1 MWPLEGVACAGRR
14 ALFLMFEA
22 LLLFATM
29 VSGFVCINW
38 ALAGRAVVD
47 GSTLALAAG
56 LTGLCQVAF
65 YYADLYGPSETW
77 PRLPFVERLFRALG
91 VVAIVTALG
100 SFGVPLLDDHVP
112 ALLVALALPLLV
124 VPVGRRQY
132 PTLIKFTGLPHRVL
146 VVGDGP
152 AADAIKSEI
161 GTRHALGYHV
171 VGSLSVEPG
180 SEEETSPG
188 RVETALAD
196 LPAVVER
203 ERVDIVT
210 VALEAGRELPLA
222 ALLACRSA
230 GAMVVQ
236 ATRFYEQVTGRI
248 SLERLTPSALIYGGT
263 PPCRTAV
270 ALKRMIDIVVSA
282 TLLVL
287 LAPVLAVVALLIKW
301 DSPGPIFYT
310 QERVGFRGRLFTI
323 YKFRSMRAEAEVGTG
338 PVWAAEHDPRVTRVG
353 RFLRACRLDE
363 CPQLWNVL
371 KGDMS
376 VVGPRPE
383 RPVFVERL
391 SPELPYYEQR
401 HLLKP
406 GVTGWAQ
413 VCYPYGASVED
424 ARAKLAYDLYYLLNW
439 STVFDL
445 SIIFHT
451 IKIVLRGHGAR

>member
-1 MWPLEGVACAGRR
+1 MWPLEGVSCAGRR
-14 ALFLMFEA
+14 VLFLIFEA
-22 LLLFATM
+22 SLLFGTI
-29 VSGFVCINW
+29 VSGFACINW
-38 ALAGRAVVD
+38 VLTGRAAVDGRAV
-47 GSTLALAAG
+47 ALAAG
-56 LTGLCQVAF
+56 LAGLCQLAF
-65 YYADLYGPSETW
+65 YYADLYGPSDRG

-100 SFGVPLLDDHVP
+100 SSGVPFLDDHAP

-124 VPVGRRQY
+124 VPVGRHQY

-152 AADAIKSEI
+152 AADAIRTEI
-161 GTRHALGYHV
+161 GARQELGYEV
-171 VGSLSVEPG
+171 VGSLTLDPDPKEP
-180 SEEETSPG
+180 TSPRG
-188 RVETALAD
+188 GAALAG
-196 LPAVVER
+196 LPVMVED

-210 VALEAGRELPLA
+210 VALEDGREPPLA

-236 ATRFYEQVTGRI
+236 ANRFYERVTGRI
-248 SLERLTPSALIYGGT
+248 LLERLTPSALIYGGT
-263 PPCRTAV
+263 PPRRIAV
-270 ALKRMIDIVVSA
+270 AIKRTIDVVVSA
-282 TLLVL
+282 ILLVF
-287 LAPVLAVVALLIKW
+287 LAPVLALVALLIRV

-310 QERVGFRGRLFTI
+310 QERVGFRGRPFTI
-323 YKFRSMRAEAEVGTG
+323 YKFRSMRADAEVETG
-338 PVWAAEHDPRVTRVG
+338 PVWAAGDDARVTRVG

-391 SPELPYYEQR
+391 RLGVPYYEQR

-424 ARAKLAYDLYYLLNW
+424 ARMKLSYDLYYLLNW

-445 SIIFHT
+445 LIIFHT
-451 IKIVLRGHGAR
+451 IKIVLCGRGAR

>member
-1 MWPLEGVACAGRR
+1 M
-14 ALFLMFEA
+14 
-22 LLLFATM
+22 
-29 VSGFVCINW
+29 
-38 ALAGRAVVD
+38 
-47 GSTLALAAG
+47 
-56 LTGLCQVAF
+56 
-65 YYADLYGPSETW
+65 
-77 PRLPFVERLFRALG
+77 
-91 VVAIVTALG
+91 
-100 SFGVPLLDDHVP
+100 
-112 ALLVALALPLLV
+112 LVALALPLLV
-124 VPVGRRQY
+124 IPVGRHQY

-152 AADAIKSEI
+152 TADAIRLEI
-161 GTRHALGYHV
+161 GTRQELGYHV
-171 VGSLSVEPG
+171 VGSLSLEPDA
-180 SEEETSPG
+180 EARTSP
-188 RVETALAD
+188 RAVDTTLAD

-210 VALEAGRELPLA
+210 VALDGGRAPLPLA

-236 ATRFYEQVTGRI
+236 ANRFYERVTGRI
-248 SLERLTPSALIYGGT
+248 LLDGLTPSALIYGGT
-263 PPCRTAV
+263 PPRRLAV
-270 ALKRMIDIVVSA
+270 AVKRMLDIVVSA
-282 TLLVL
+282 ILLVL
-287 LAPVLAVVALLIKW
+287 LAPVLALVALLIRL
-301 DSPGPIFYT
+301 DSPGPILYT
-310 QERVGFRGRLFTI
+310 QERVGFRGRPFTI
-323 YKFRSMRAEAEVGTG
+323 YKFRSMRADAEVGTG
-338 PVWAAEHDPRVTRVG
+338 PVWAAGHDSRVTRIG
-353 RFLRACRLDE
+353 RILRACRLDE

-391 SPELPYYEQR
+391 SLELPYYEQR

-445 SIIFHT
+445 LIIFHT
-451 IKIVLRGHGAR
+451 IKIVLCGRGAR